1 MSFSFPSLR
10 REIVLGF
17 VVLLSLASAGAT
29 TPAHPLH
36 TTLTELS
43 YTPANGVV
51 QVSIRVFTDDFG
63 EAVARRPQPRAA
75 SGKAPPNP
83 ALAYL
88 GASFGIVGRN
98 GKRVP
103 LQWCGEKKTG
113 DVLWICLRGS
123 APAGLRGGSVTNT
136 LMFDLFEDQINIVQ
150 ATYDGRKQS
159 LLFTR
164 GDGAKR
170 LR

>member
-1 MSFSFPSLR
+1 
-10 REIVLGF
+10 
-17 VVLLSLASAGAT
+17 
-29 TPAHPLH
+29 
-36 TTLTELS
+36 LT
-43 YTPANGVV
+43 
-51 QVSIRVFTDDFG
+51 
-63 EAVARRPQPRAA
+63 
-75 SGKAPPNP
+75 
-83 ALAYL
+83 
-88 GASFGIVGRN
+88 GRD

-103 LQWCGEKKTG
+103 LQWCGEKRTG

-123 APAGLRGGSVTNT
+123 APAGLRGGSVINI

-150 ATYDGRKQS
+150 ATYNGRKQS